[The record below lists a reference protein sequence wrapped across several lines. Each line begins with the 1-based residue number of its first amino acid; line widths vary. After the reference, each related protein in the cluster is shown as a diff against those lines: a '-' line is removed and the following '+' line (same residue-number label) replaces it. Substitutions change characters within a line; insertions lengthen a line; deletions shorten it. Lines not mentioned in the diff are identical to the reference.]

1 MAKQTAAPAS
11 PEPTPTPTPDP
22 IETGAASFF
31 AQAFDKLQTG
41 EPIGNPDG
49 TPPAPAPTPTP
60 APTPDPEPAPAPSSL
75 LGTLDNVFGKK
86 DAEPA
91 PDAAADDDALP
102 EDVAKATAKA
112 QTSWRQLKE
121 VLKTRTKEVEALRKE
136 YEDFKK
142 TAKPADDSE
151 LAALRARVE
160 EQEGIL
166 KVSKVEATAEY
177 REAVTEPLR
186 QIQAGVVKMAEKH
199 GLSTREVA
207 DAMNEEDPDRQAE
220 LLTDLAAGLPDF
232 DRIRL
237 YEMAK
242 ENGKVQSLRQRVL
255 ANADEA
261 MKRIEKAHADE
272 AAKTQEV
279 RGKERAKALDVV
291 WGQLQEAVPLFRE
304 QEGNEAWNT
313 TLKGLNES
321 IRATDID
328 SLDTVERVRLATR
341 GAVAPV
347 LLQMLAELHSNY
359 SKVSAELAGIK
370 KATPKVGALGTDPGS
385 QLPKADDPNMTFAD
399 RIKLALN
406 PGA

>member
-1 MAKQTAAPAS
+1 MAKQPAPAS
-11 PEPTPTPTPDP
+11 PEPVPTPDAAPDP

-31 AQAFDKLQTG
+31 AKAFEKLQTG
-41 EPIGNPDG
+41 EPVTPPDAS
-49 TPPAPAPTPTP
+49 PAPAPAPAAEPVP
-60 APTPDPEPAPAPSSL
+60 APDAPSATINL
-75 LGTLDNVFGKK
+75 LDNVFGKK
-86 DAEPA
+86 DAAPAPA
-91 PDAAADDDALP
+91 PDAATDDDALP

-121 VLKTRTKEVEALRKE
+121 VLKTRTKEVEALRRE
-136 YEDFKK
+136 YEDLKK

-151 LAALRARVE
+151 LVALKARVE
-160 EQEGIL
+160 EQESIL
-166 KVSKVEATAEY
+166 KISKVEATAEY
-177 REAVTEPLR
+177 REAVTEPLK
-186 QIQAGVVKMAEKH
+186 QIHASVVKLAEKH
-199 GLSTREVA
+199 GLSTRDLAE
-207 DAMNEEDPDRQAE
+207 AMNEADPDKQAE
-220 LLTDLAAGLPDF
+220 LLTDLATGLPDF

-242 ENGKVQSLRQRVL
+242 ESGKVQSLRARVL

-279 RGKERAKALDVV
+279 RGKEKAKALDEV

-304 QEGNEAWNT
+304 QEGNDAWNT
-313 TLKGLNES
+313 TLKGINEN
-321 IRATDID
+321 IRSTDID
-328 SLDTVERVRLATR
+328 SLNTVERVRLATR

-347 LLQMLAELHSNY
+347 LLQMLAELHENY

-385 QLPKADDPNMTFAD
+385 QLPKADDPNMTFQD
-399 RIKLALN
+399 RIRLALN